1 MRKWIGYQKGIN
13 LGGWLSQCVH
23 TKEHYDTF
31 ITESDIKTIAG
42 WGLDH
47 VRLPI
52 DYNLIQ
58 DNKGDFIE
66 SGFAYID
73 SCIDWCGKYGLNMV
87 LDLHK
92 TCGYSFD
99 EGEQEFGFFQSDE
112 MIARFKKL
120 WDKLAQRYGK
130 FSGRLA
136 FELLNEVVSEEDNAP
151 WMKIAED
158 TIRIIRGCAPDIKI
172 LVGSYMNNSAKTV
185 KCITVPVDEN
195 IVFNFHCYDPLL
207 FTHQGAYW
215 IKNMPADYRL
225 SYPMSK
231 EKFTEAVLAFD
242 PKMDAMDDLVPDQ
255 GFCPEFFR
263 RFLAEAIRTAEDK
276 DVMLY
281 CGEYGV
287 IELCDPESLKN
298 WFTDIHAVFEEFG
311 IGRAVWSYKKMD
323 FGISDSTAKVLLED
337 PLKYL

>member
-58 DNKGDFIE
+58 DNNGDFIE

-112 MIARFKKL
+112 KIARFKKL

-130 FSGRLA
+130 FSSRLA

-158 TIRIIRGCAPDIKI
+158 TIKIIRSYAPDVKI

-225 SYPMSK
+225 AYPMSK
-231 EKFTEAVLAFD
+231 EKYIEEALGCPAPMD
-242 PKMDAMDDLVPDQ
+242 PMYDLVPDQ

-263 RFLAEAIRTAEDK
+263 RFLAEAIKTAEEK
-276 DVMLY
+276 GVMLY

-287 IELCDPESLKN
+287 IELCDPDSLKN
-298 WFTDIHAVFEEFG
+298 WFTDVHAVFEEFG

-323 FGISDSTAKVLLED
+323 FGISDCTAKVLLED

>member
-120 WDKLAQRYGK
+120 WDKLAQKYGK

-158 TIRIIRGCAPDIKI
+158 TIKIIRSYAPDIKI

-225 SYPMSK
+225 AYPMSK
-231 EKFTEAVLAFD
+231 EKYIEEALGCPSHMD
-242 PKMDAMDDLVPDQ
+242 PMYDLIPDQ

-287 IELCDPESLKN
+287 IELCDPDSLKN